1 MKKCFYWQQAYWYFL
16 DVERQHWTTVAVVRH
31 KVRKSSFRIDSWCI
45 STLNNPFLF
54 PCKGINQ
61 LAEEMTPMYALLMPR

>member
-31 KVRKSSFRIDSWCI
+31 KVRK
-45 STLNNPFLF
+45 
-54 PCKGINQ
+54 KQ
-61 LAEEMTPMYALLMPR
+61 LQN